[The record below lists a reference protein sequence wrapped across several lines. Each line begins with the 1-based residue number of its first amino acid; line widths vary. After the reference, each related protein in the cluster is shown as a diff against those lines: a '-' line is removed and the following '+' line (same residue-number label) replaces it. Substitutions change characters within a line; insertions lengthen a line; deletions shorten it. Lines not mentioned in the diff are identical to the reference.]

1 MKTDI
6 NTKLIKEILDSST
19 SQIAPATLE
28 KLRTA
33 RSRAVDR
40 QRTHS
45 TVPVLSWLGH
55 HEGHN
60 DSFHIS
66 KTMGWAIAV
75 LFVVFLISGTSYWQ
89 NYAKERE
96 ISEVDIAILT
106 GDLPI
111 HVYVD

>member
-19 SQIAPATLE
+19 SQIAPVTLE

-33 RSRAVDR
+33 RSRAVDH

-55 HEGHN
+55 HGGHS

-66 KTMGWAIAV
+66 KTMGWAVAV
-75 LFVVFLISGTSYWQ
+75 LFVVFLISGTSYWRS
-89 NYAKERE
+89 YTTEHE
-96 ISEVDIAILT
+96 ICDVDISILT